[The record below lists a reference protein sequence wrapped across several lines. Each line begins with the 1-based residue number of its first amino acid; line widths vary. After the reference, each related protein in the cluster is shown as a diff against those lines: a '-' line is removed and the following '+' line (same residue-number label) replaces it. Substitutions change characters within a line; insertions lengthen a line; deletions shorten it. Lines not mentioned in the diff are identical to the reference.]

1 MVNRDIDGGYVHI
14 SVRDLARLILES
26 LRRRIEEELESRKSN
41 KSIEKAFSSD
51 IKRFQNMVNVHKKK
65 MEAAPVGKLS
75 IGKLPS
81 CMKDILVAIQ
91 AGENVPHMGRFA
103 LVSFLNSLQL
113 STNEIL
119 KIFSNAP
126 DYQEDR
132 TRYQVDHITG
142 ASSSTSYKSP
152 GCEKMR
158 TYGIC
163 PVDKMDDLCR
173 EVYHPLTY
181 YSAKWRQEK
190 NKR

>member
-1 MVNRDIDGGYVHI
+1 
-14 SVRDLARLILES
+14 
-26 LRRRIEEELESRKSN
+26 
-41 KSIEKAFSSD
+41 
-51 IKRFQNMVNVHKKK
+51 

-75 IGKLPS
+75 IEKLPP
-81 CMKDILVAIQ
+81 CMKDILAAIQ

-163 PVDKMDDLCR
+163 ETSYFPKFV
-173 EVYHPLTY
+173 E
-181 YSAKWRQEK
+181 
-190 NKR
+190 